1 MSGLVNSIDVS
12 ASGLTIQ
19 RRKMDAIAQN
29 IANVETTRTEDGSPY
44 RRKRVMVEEARENVP
59 FKTIMNQART
69 RLARTNPG
77 HLPGSTRN
85 LKSGVEISKVDA
97 KEVEASPDDYKLIY
111 DPAHPDADEEGYVK
125 MPDVELIN
133 EMVDMM
139 TSSRAYEANTTAIL
153 AAKEMARNAMEI

>member
-29 IANVETTRTEDGSPY
+29 IANVETTRTPDGGPY
-44 RRKRVMVEEARENVP
+44 RRKRVMVEEAKENVP
-59 FKTIMNQART
+59 FKTVMNQART
-69 RLARTNPG
+69 KLARTNPAHMLG
-77 HLPGSTRN
+77 TTRTT
-85 LKSGVEISKVDA
+85 KSAVEISKVDA
-97 KEVEASPDDYKLIY
+97 EEVEASPDDYKLIY
-111 DPAHPDADEEGYVK
+111 DPSHPDADEEGYVK

-139 TSSRAYEANTTAIL
+139 ASSRAYEANTTAIL
-153 AAKEMARNAMEI
+153 AAKEMAKNAMEI

>member
-29 IANVETTRTEDGSPY
+29 IANVETTRTENGGPY
-44 RRKRVMVEEARENVP
+44 RRKRVMVEEAKENVP
-59 FKTIMNQART
+59 FRTIMDQAQT
-69 RLARTNPG
+69 KLARTNPAHMAG
-77 HLPGSTRN
+77 PTRVT
-85 LKSGVEISKVDA
+85 KSGVEISKVDA
-97 KEVEASPDDYKLIY
+97 EEVEASPDDYKLIY
-111 DPAHPDADEEGYVK
+111 DPVHPDADEEGYVK
-125 MPDVELIN
+125 MPDIELIN

-153 AAKEMARNAMEI
+153 AAKEMARNAMDI